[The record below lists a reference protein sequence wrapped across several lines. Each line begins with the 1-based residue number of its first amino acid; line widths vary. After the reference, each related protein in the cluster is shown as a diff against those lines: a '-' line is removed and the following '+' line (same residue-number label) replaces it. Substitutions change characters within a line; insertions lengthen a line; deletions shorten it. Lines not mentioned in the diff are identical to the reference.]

1 MFQAF
6 AMRRWLINKPTITT
20 MIPPHCCTFNF
31 SESKIHENIAVKTG
45 MRFTKICA
53 RATPITLSESANIT
67 NATMITLYSIFDN
80 FGWEKWLLQLFF
92 NHHFM
97 SYIKCNS

>member
-1 MFQAF
+1 MLQAF
-6 AMRRWLINKPTITT
+6 DMRRWLINKPIITT

-53 RATPITLSESANIT
+53 RATPITLTESANMTKAIT
-67 NATMITLYSIFDN
+67 EAKMVNNSNA
-80 FGWEKWLLQLFF
+80 
-92 NHHFM
+92 
-97 SYIKCNS
+97 